1 MRATDERRR
10 KALWR
15 LTGAL
20 MVCVFAPE
28 VTEAGQVRRFDLQL
42 AGRRITKGPS
52 TMRVTQ
58 GDRVEMQWTTDQP
71 VRLHLHGFD
80 VELAVTPNA
89 SAVMRVRADA
99 TGRFPIA
106 AHGDSEGRDKSH
118 RPIAYLE
125 VHPR

>member
-1 MRATDERRR
+1 MRTSDERRR

-15 LTGAL
+15 LTGGLLA
-20 MVCVFAPE
+20 CVFASG
-28 VTEAGQVRRFDLQL
+28 VTEAEQVRRFDLQL
-42 AGRRITKGPS
+42 AGRRMAKGPT

-71 VRLHLHGFD
+71 VRLHLHGYD
-80 VELAVTPNA
+80 IELAVNPNTA
-89 SAVMRVRADA
+89 AVMRVRVDA

-106 AHGDSEGRDKSH
+106 AHGDSDSKDKSH

>member
-1 MRATDERRR
+1 MRTSDVRRR

-15 LTGAL
+15 LTSLLLAL
-20 MVCVFAPE
+20 VLAPK
-28 VTEAGQVRRFDLQL
+28 VTGAGQVRRFDLQL
-42 AGRRITKGPS
+42 AGRRITKGPT

-71 VRLHLHGFD
+71 VRLHLHGYD
-80 VELAVTPNA
+80 VELAVTPEA
-89 SAVMRVRADA
+89 IAVMRVRADA

-106 AHGDSEGRDKSH
+106 AHDDGEGKDKSH
-118 RPIAYLE
+118 RPVAYLE